1 MSQPKPVIVIVP
13 GGFCS
18 PEIYQ
23 DVANILRDDG
33 FTTIVIRLTTTR
45 SLPSEDP
52 ANDEYKTLASKGM
65 LDDVK
70 EIHNSI
76 AKELDEGSE
85 VVIFGHSY
93 GSLPGLLAVEA
104 HILEERRAK
113 GLTGG
118 IKVYA
123 AVARFAFA
131 VRERN
136 IYGTIEQGPVMPNH
150 SHECVQIK
158 EGGLVHLHD
167 TFKSS
172 FFSDLPTKEQEE
184 AWRKVLGSHSRKSF
198 DHLSG
203 FINADV
209 KIPMTYVKCEKDQV
223 LPPEYQEK
231 FIQAGGFNKVESL
244 ASGHFPFLGMP
255 KETAELFGRIAMA

>member
-23 DVANILRDDG
+23 DVAHILRDDG
-33 FTTIVIRLTTTR
+33 FTAIVIRLTTTR

-93 GSLPGLLAVEA
+93 GSLPGLLAIEG
-104 HILEERRAK
+104 HILEERGAK

-118 IKVYA
+118 IKAYA
-123 AVARFAFA
+123 AVAGFAFA
-131 VRERN
+131 VRKRN
-136 IYGTIEQGPVMPNH
+136 IYGTTEQGPVMPGH
-150 SHECVQIK
+150 SHECGQMK
-158 EGGLVHLHD
+158 ERGLVHLHS

-172 FFSDLPTKEQEE
+172 FFSDLPASEHNK
-184 AWRKVLGSHSRKSF
+184 AWEKVLGSHSRKSF
-198 DHLSG
+198 DHLAD

-209 KIPMTYVKCEKDQV
+209 KIPTTYVKCEKDDV
-223 LPPEYQEK
+223 LPLEYQEK
-231 FIQAGGFNKVESL
+231 FLQAGGFDKVESL
-244 ASGHFPFLGMP
+244 PSGHFPFLSMP
-255 KETAELFGRIAMA
+255 KETAELFGRIAMT